1 MDFTDMTSAQMLSFY
16 SSTVVI
22 LFGILMGLL
31 SWLGTRLYN
40 KLEEMSKSIQR
51 IEGDLHERVTNIDKR
66 LVAVES
72 QCRFEHERRIDNDRR
87 AGQ

>member
-1 MDFTDMTSAQMLSFY
+1 MTNAQMLSFY

-40 KLEEMSKSIQR
+40 KLEEMSKSIR
-51 IEGDLHERVTNIDKR
+51 SIEGDLHARVTNIDKR
-66 LVAVES
+66 VVALES
-72 QCRFEHERRIDNDRR
+72 RCAIEHDRR
-87 AGQ
+87 DGGGRRDGQ